1 VQIYEDR
8 YGWMDLVFDDVSEKR
23 AVEEMI
29 KFLREGMPETR
40 IANKVPDF
48 LPVVFYRYSY

>member
-1 VQIYEDR
+1 MQIYEDR